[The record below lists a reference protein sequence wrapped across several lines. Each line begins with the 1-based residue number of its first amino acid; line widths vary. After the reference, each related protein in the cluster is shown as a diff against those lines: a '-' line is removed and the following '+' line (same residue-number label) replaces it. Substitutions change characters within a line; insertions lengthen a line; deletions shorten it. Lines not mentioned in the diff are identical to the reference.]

1 MNSRIG
7 RRLLD
12 SSRTFIF
19 DEDNENEFLQNDK
32 RVVGND
38 NTLVTN
44 QRVTTKEINKSKNV
58 PNKS

>member
-12 SSRTFIF
+12 SSQTFIF

-44 QRVTTKEINKSKNV
+44 QRVTTKEIKKSKNV

>member
-12 SSRTFIF
+12 SSQTFIF

-44 QRVTTKEINKSKNV
+44 QRVTTKEIKSKNV
-58 PNKS
+58 PTKS